1 MEYRLP
7 AKGLLA
13 SSRHELVIGIALV
26 FFIGGIG
33 GLVPGLSPAAVTE
46 IVDHRVTVAWL
57 LCCATGGGLL
67 LISDLLPD
75 RRTGLL
81 VEWPAFL
88 LIGGGA
94 IVYGSALLAR
104 WQGTAW
110 LAEVTYLILGAAC
123 LWRAARVILKVRQSR
138 A

>member
-33 GLVPGLSPAAVTE
+33 GLVPGLSPQAVTE

-57 LCCATGGGLL
+57 LCCVAGGGLL
-67 LISDLLPD
+67 LVSDLLPD
-75 RRTGLL
+75 RRTALL

-88 LIGGGA
+88 LVGGGA

-123 LWRAARVILKVRQSR
+123 LWRSVRVILKVRQSR